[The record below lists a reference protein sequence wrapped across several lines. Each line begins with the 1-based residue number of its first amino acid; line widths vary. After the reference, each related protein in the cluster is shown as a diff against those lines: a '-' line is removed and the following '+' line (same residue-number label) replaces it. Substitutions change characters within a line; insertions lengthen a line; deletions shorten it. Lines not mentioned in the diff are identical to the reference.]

1 MNRLY
6 YGDNL
11 DILRRYVS
19 DVNVI
24 KTHIRHLREKISS
37 LPHSPQP
44 LRTLPGVGYVI
55 NQTDEHGQILQE

>member
-1 MNRLY
+1 
-6 YGDNL
+6 
-11 DILRRYVS
+11 V
-19 DVNVI
+19 
-24 KTHIRHLREKISS
+24 REKISS